1 MRHLLLSLTAGS
13 LLAGAGFLTLGCA
26 SGDKNAPIM
35 TRKDITSGLGGAA
48 PGQNDP
54 ILSRTP
60 LEVKSLEREKAPQTE
75 YVVGPWDTL
84 YVNVLSGQPDG
95 ITESLGTPMLAAG
108 VSGTRVDGAGFIQLP
123 AVRRIEVAGL
133 TLRQIQEKLETAY
146 KAQLNSPQV
155 VVELLSPRSQSLYLV
170 GQFSAPG
177 VHFMDR
183 PTDVLQALALGKG
196 LSPAGDLR
204 SARLLR
210 DGKIIAVDLYRLL
223 QQGDFTQNVWLKP
236 GDTIYIPDKSEQVV
250 FVMGDV
256 GRPGAVPM
264 NNGHLTLLEAFSG
277 AGSLNHVGTDWKK
290 VSIIRSHSATRGELI
305 VVDAERIL
313 NGETLPPSLQPGDV
327 VFVPRSGLGKWD
339 DMVNELRP
347 TLQLAGDT
355 LQPFVQLHILNRK

>member
-1 MRHLLLSLTAGS
+1 M
-13 LLAGAGFLTLGCA
+13 
-26 SGDKNAPIM
+26 
-35 TRKDITSGLGGAA
+35 
-48 PGQNDP
+48 
-54 ILSRTP
+54 
-60 LEVKSLEREKAPQTE
+60 
-75 YVVGPWDTL
+75 
-84 YVNVLSGQPDG
+84 
-95 ITESLGTPMLAAG
+95 
-108 VSGTRVDGAGFIQLP
+108 
-123 AVRRIEVAGL
+123 
-133 TLRQIQEKLETAY
+133 
-146 KAQLNSPQV
+146 
-155 VVELLSPRSQSLYLV
+155 
-170 GQFSAPG
+170 
-177 VHFMDR
+177 
-183 PTDVLQALALGKG
+183 GKG

-339 DMVNELRP
+339 DMINELRP
-347 TLQLAGDT
+347 TLQIVGDT